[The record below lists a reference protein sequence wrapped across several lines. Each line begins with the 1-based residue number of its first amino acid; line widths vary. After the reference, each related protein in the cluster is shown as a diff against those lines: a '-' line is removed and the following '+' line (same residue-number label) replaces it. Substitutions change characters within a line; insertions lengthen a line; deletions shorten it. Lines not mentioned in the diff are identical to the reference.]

1 MNPNVGV
8 VGRIA
13 AEMNRNIEEIRRKNL
28 LGKRELANKPPNAF
42 KKPSINKV
50 ICIDFV

>member
-13 AEMNRNIEEIRRKNL
+13 AEMNRNIEEVRRKNL
-28 LGKRELANKPPNAF
+28 LDKQEIIKKPPTAF
-42 KKPSINKV
+42 KKPAIPKV
-50 ICIDFV
+50 INMDFV